1 MARTADFSEPIN
13 NLAAE
18 RAAFKCS
25 VPFCRKGTVGPG
37 ATPDASAKAGTACH
51 IYSASENGPRGSL
64 TSWEKG
70 GHIRTVPGPDWVKV
84 AIDRW
89 VGAADLSAG
98 RLFRCVCRAG
108 KCWGDRVT
116 ERVVWH

>member
-1 MARTADFSEPIN
+1 MARIADFSEPIK

-89 VGAADLSAG
+89 EAFAESRAIKVGEAICA
-98 RLFRCVCRAG
+98 
-108 KCWGDRVT
+108 
-116 ERVVWH
+116 